1 MFWITGLLGATSTV
15 LVTTLDDSVW
25 LLPFVGSNTLSKDA
39 RLIHA
44 AAFVATLVGLS
55 ISCCI
60 VALAVKAGLS
70 TMSDPEKLEIK
81 LEALAVLI
89 CWSFAFGFAFRKFY
103 RKRQRLL
110 STDDNSTTNDTT
122 VKENG
127 APDSGA
133 LLGGYGSVLQDEVRQ
148 NLNGSPSDGD
158 PHIKRNDEE
167 EDDEEWVE
175 LPTSAQP
182 WTVATLTAVG
192 FLDEISYFPALVI
205 GNVFSVN
212 QLCLGTLLA
221 ALIMLS
227 IQVFLARQCQPLIK
241 ILDDNV
247 PLYGIIALFATL
259 LTIHLVFDIFYSR

>member
-1 MFWITGLLGATSTV
+1 MFWITGLLGAATTV

-44 AAFVATLVGLS
+44 AAFVATLLGLS

-60 VALAVKAGLS
+60 VALALKAGLS

-81 LEALAVLI
+81 LEALSVLI
-89 CWSFAFGFAFRKFY
+89 CWSFAFGFAFRKVY
-103 RKRQRLL
+103 RKRQRLIPAEE
-110 STDDNSTTNDTT
+110 TNDRAGE
-122 VKENG
+122 ENG
-127 APDSGA
+127 TLNSGG
-133 LLGGYGSVLQDEVRQ
+133 LSRTYGSVPQDEVRHD
-148 NLNGSPSDGD
+148 LNGSPIDGD
-158 PHIKRNDEE
+158 PHIKRNDED

-192 FLDEISYFPALVI
+192 FLDEISYLPALVI
-205 GNVFSVN
+205 GNVFSVS

-227 IQVFLARQCQPLIK
+227 IQVFLAHQCQPLIK

-247 PLYGIIALFATL
+247 PLYGIIALFATV
-259 LTIHLVFDIFYSR
+259 LTIHLVFDIFNSV